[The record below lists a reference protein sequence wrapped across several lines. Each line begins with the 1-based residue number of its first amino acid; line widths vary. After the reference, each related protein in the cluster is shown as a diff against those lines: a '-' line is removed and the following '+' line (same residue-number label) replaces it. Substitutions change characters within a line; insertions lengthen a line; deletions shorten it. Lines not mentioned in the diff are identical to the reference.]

1 MLNMQQTS
9 AFHVLQKAT
18 RDLSSW
24 DYRSGAQP
32 WEPIQHSR
40 FSSSVSEF
48 GSLHQALKMLWQ
60 NLHQFGQKLVRRRPL
75 AASEQSE
82 SSLSRCLTTLDLVSL
97 GVGSTLGAGVYVLA
111 GEVAREKAGPS
122 IIICFLIAALSSVM
136 SGLCYAEFGARVP
149 CSGSAYLYSYVTVGQ
164 LLAFITGWNLIL
176 NYVIGAASVARAW
189 SAAFDGLIGNHISQ
203 ALQTTFPIQVPSFLA
218 KYPDFFA
225 LGLVIVLT
233 GILALG
239 ARESAMVTRVFT
251 GVNLLVLCFVS
262 LSGFI
267 NGKLHN
273 WQLTEDDYK
282 LALSETN
289 STDSLG
295 PLGSGGFMPFG
306 LTGILRGTAT
316 CFFAF
321 IGFDCIASTGEEAR
335 CPQRSIPLGIVI
347 SLFICF
353 LMYFGVSS
361 ALTLM
366 MPYYQININSP
377 LPQAF
382 IHVGWGPARYAVAVG
397 TLCALSSS
405 LIGSIFPVPR
415 VVYSMAEDGL
425 LFRKLAQVHPRTH
438 TPVLATVLCGVIAA
452 FMAFLVELSD
462 LVDLSSIGTLL
473 AYSLVAFSVLVLR
486 YQPDQNLSSCKKE
499 KSDSMA
505 VELEPGLELSSCMEP
520 MSPEGTPG
528 IAKGLCMPMDTTPT
542 LRSGR
547 IVYGCAS
554 LLALLL
560 VFLCLILVQWS
571 TQLFSG
577 NPVLIAVAVSL
588 FLLTVGV
595 VTVIW
600 RQPQSTIPLHFKVPA
615 LPVLPVLSIFV
626 NIYLMMQMTTGTWI
640 RFGIWMVIG
649 FAIYFGYGIQHSL
662 EEKND
667 QQPTASSSQTPQE
680 HTPSAELP

>member
-1 MLNMQQTS
+1 MS
-9 AFHVLQKAT
+9 A
-18 RDLSSW
+18 
-24 DYRSGAQP
+24 
-32 WEPIQHSR
+32 
-40 FSSSVSEF
+40 EF

-75 AASEQSE
+75 AANEQSE

-203 ALQTTFPIQVPSFLA
+203 AMQTTFPIQVPSFLA

-239 ARESAMVTRVFT
+239 ARESALVTRVFT

-262 LSGFI
+262 LSGLI

-282 LALSETN
+282 LALLESN
-289 STDSLG
+289 NTDSLG
-295 PLGSGGFMPFG
+295 PMGSGGFMPFG
-306 LTGILRGTAT
+306 LKGILRGTAT

-335 CPQRSIPLGIVI
+335 CPQRSIPLGIVT

-353 LMYFGVSS
+353 LMYFGVSG

-366 MPYYQININSP
+366 IPYYQININSP

-425 LFRKLAQVHPRTH
+425 LFRKLAYVHPRTH
-438 TPVLATVLCGVIAA
+438 TPVLATVLCGIIAA

-473 AYSLVAFSVLVLR
+473 AYTLVTFSVLILR
-486 YQPDQNLSSCKKE
+486 YQPDQVLSSCKRE
-499 KSDSMA
+499 KSESAA
-505 VELEPGLELSSCMEP
+505 VELEPGLEPSSCMEP
-520 MSPEGTPG
+520 ISPEGMPG
-528 IAKGLCMPMDTTPT
+528 IARTLCIPTNTTPT

-554 LLALLL
+554 LLVLLL
-560 VFLCLILVQWS
+560 MLLCLILTQWS

-577 NPVLIAVAVSL
+577 DPVLIAMAASL
-588 FLLTVGV
+588 LLLTVGV
-595 VTVIW
+595 ITVIW
-600 RQPQSTIPLHFKVPA
+600 RQPQSTTPLHFKVPA
-615 LPVLPVLSIFV
+615 LPVLPALSIFV
-626 NIYLMMQMTTGTWI
+626 NIYLMMQMTSGTWF

-667 QQPTASSSQTPQE
+667 QQPTASSSQTLQELQE
-680 HTPSAELP
+680 HTPSVDLP